1 MVNVTITVSEEEVK
15 RRLGILANKSGQV
28 IARAANRSINTGKKA
43 IKQETA
49 QIYNVRQRDVE
60 EIVKIRKATQANP
73 TAKLTFKDRHKNL
86 YSFGKESTVK
96 PRYPVRSSNSYDP
109 DPGYV
114 TATVKK
120 TRTNVPLSGRPK
132 PFVQISPQNGYIL
145 LFQRKS
151 NDARAPLRGVA
162 APALPQIVKN
172 EKVMARFSRD
182 AGSMFVKR
190 LDHEITRVLKEGK

>member
-60 EIVKIRKATQANP
+60 EIVKVRRATP
-73 TAKLTFKDRHKNL
+73 SDPEVKMTFKSRHRNL

-96 PRYPVRSSNSYDP
+96 PRYPVRSSSPYDP

-114 TATVKK
+114 TVTVK
-120 TRTNVPLSGRPK
+120 NARPNIAMSARPR
-132 PFVQISPQNGYIL
+132 PFVQISHKNGYFL
-145 LFQRKS
+145 LFRRSSNKS
-151 NDARAPLRGVA
+151 RAPLRGVA
-162 APALPQIVKN
+162 APALSQIIKN
-172 EKVMARFSRD
+172 EKVMARFRRD
-182 AGSMFVKR
+182 AGSMFMKR